1 VTITIQSDS
10 KHEVCIVAFD
20 AQYHSDDRIAIDG
33 ARDALEDNAIISE
46 HSRVVIDLTSTEYFG
61 SALVG
66 LLFALHLRIRALG
79 GRLAACVSNE
89 NCKNVLS
96 VTQFDRHCPV
106 FTSRTA
112 AVASV
117 LD

>member
-20 AQYHSDDRIAIDG
+20 AQYHSDDVTAIDG
-33 ARDALEDNAIISE
+33 ARNALADEAITAAR
-46 HSRVVIDLTSTEYFG
+46 SRVVIDLTNTEYFG

-89 NCKNVLS
+89 NCKNVLA
-96 VTQFDRHCPV
+96 VTQFDRSCPV